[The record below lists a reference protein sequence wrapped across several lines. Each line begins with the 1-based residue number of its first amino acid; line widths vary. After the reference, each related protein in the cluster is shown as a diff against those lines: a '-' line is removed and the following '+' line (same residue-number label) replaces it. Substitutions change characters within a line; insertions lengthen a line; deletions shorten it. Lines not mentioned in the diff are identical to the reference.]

1 MMNCVLIFML
11 LLLPDDIHRFGF
23 HCLKTSVDVIQKIG
37 NLLLCRHAVLY
48 QPTRFVAVEPR

>member
-23 HCLKTSVDVIQKIG
+23 YCLKTSVDVI
-37 NLLLCRHAVLY
+37 
-48 QPTRFVAVEPR
+48 